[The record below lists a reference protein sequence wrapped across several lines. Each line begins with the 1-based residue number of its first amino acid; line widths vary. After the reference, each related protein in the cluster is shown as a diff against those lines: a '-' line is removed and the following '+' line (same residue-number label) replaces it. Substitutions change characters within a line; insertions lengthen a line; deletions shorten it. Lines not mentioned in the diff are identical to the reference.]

1 MPEETTQTGSAQ
13 VDHQPLDR
21 YRRLCFFVIVC
32 IYIPAI
38 QQALALFL
46 PVTVYPVRVSIA
58 LFSEWS
64 LFGLIFFL
72 LSIEG
77 LKPRD
82 IWFGS
87 DHIVREVLLGLVL
100 VVIFWSLVWLILG
113 HLAFLRSLPGVSNLV
128 PATTPTRIFSFNV
141 PPLTWNAALV
151 FCFAI
156 TAGICEETVF
166 RGYLL
171 SRALKLIPNKFVAVP
186 FALLVSSIFF
196 GLLHLPAG
204 TGMFVVSSFGGLCCT
219 VLVLWRRD
227 LTSAI
232 VAHTLFNIQ
241 GWYLG

>member
-1 MPEETTQTGSAQ
+1 MPEETTQPVSSQAARQ
-13 VDHQPLDR
+13 SLDF
-21 YRRLCFFVIVC
+21 YRRLVFFVIVC

-72 LSIEG
+72 LFIEG

-87 DHIVREVLLGLVL
+87 NHIVREILLGLIL
-100 VVIFWSLVWLILG
+100 VVIFWSLVWLVLG
-113 HLAFLRSLPGVSNLV
+113 HLSFLRTIPGVSNLV
-128 PATTPTRIFSFNV
+128 PASAPARIFSFNP
-141 PPLTWNAALV
+141 PPLTWNSALV
-151 FCFAI
+151 FLFAL
-156 TAGICEETVF
+156 TAGICEETIF

-171 SRALKLIPNKFVAVP
+171 SRALTLTPNRFLAVP
-186 FALLVSSIFF
+186 FALLVSSVFF